1 MTTLFKAVEQLISAR
16 EQGDHV
22 RADGLFVLF
31 GRWTGSERLLD
42 PDMAA
47 DAIHDVAT
55 RSEAAK
61 DRLLAG
67 LLEPE
72 GGGGGGGGGGDDG
85 EPVPG
90 EEEPE
95 AGNVVP
101 LAA

>member
-22 RADGLFVLF
+22 RADGLFVLL

-42 PDMAA
+42 PDMAEE
-47 DAIHDVAT
+47 AIHVVAT
-55 RSEAAK
+55 KSEAAK
-61 DRLLAG
+61 DRLLVG

-72 GGGGGGGGGGDDG
+72 GGGGGDGDG
-85 EPVPG
+85 EAVPD

-95 AGNVVP
+95 AGNNVVP